1 MGGLLLGLSGMMA
14 AAEMQ
19 GVVSDWN
26 CVKAMVRN
34 GRENTLRNDRKCSLI
49 KSYKRAGYGLITD
62 EKKFYKLED
71 PGNAKIPQL
80 LKDTRDRD
88 NLHVIV
94 TGEIQGGAIKVV
106 NISEL

>member
-1 MGGLLLGLSGMMA
+1 M
-14 AAEMQ
+14 
-19 GVVSDWN
+19 
-26 CVKAMVRN
+26 
-34 GRENTLRNDRKCSLI
+34 

-71 PGNAKIPQL
+71 PGNAKILQL

-94 TGEIQGGAIKVV
+94 TGDIQGGAIKVV